1 MYFINVQKERENKNM
16 ENLINLKDIVLY
28 QNDNGNNKIEVLYE
42 NENFWLT

>member
-1 MYFINVQKERENKNM
+1 M